1 MKTSML
7 KKERLL
13 LHVWTDTGVIKI
25 KRDLTRESIKVK
37 HVSTL
42 YEMFPNFKFQ
52 SKSSSS

>member
-1 MKTSML
+1 ML

-13 LHVWTDTGVIKI
+13 LHAWTDTGVIKI
-25 KRDLTRESIKVK
+25 KRDLTRKSIKVK